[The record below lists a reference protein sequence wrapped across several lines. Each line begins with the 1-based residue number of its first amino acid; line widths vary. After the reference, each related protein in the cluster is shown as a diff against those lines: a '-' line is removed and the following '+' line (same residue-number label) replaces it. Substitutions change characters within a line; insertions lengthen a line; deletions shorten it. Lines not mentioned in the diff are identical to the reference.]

1 MSIMSNKSKIKNL
14 KQYYIFVDESGTLP
28 DIKDNF
34 IIIAGIGVER
44 TKEAKNLVSRI
55 LKSLRQRKIRIKELK
70 FYYAGGQS
78 KRQILSGIVSASF
91 EIFIIAIDKRN
102 RKISDNPENFALL
115 IGELVDEIN
124 FWKPNKKLKIIIDRH
139 FHKKIDEKNFN
150 NFFRKNIRENVNC
163 DIIHINSQQNFV
175 VNLADFVAGST
186 LAKYNKNN
194 FQFYNIFKENII
206 FEKIVNWP
214 ALKRKSLTNKKIP

>member
-70 FYYAGGQS
+70 FYYAGEQS

-91 EIFIIAIDKRN
+91 EIFIIAIDKKN
-102 RKISDNPENFALL
+102 KKISDNPENFALL